1 MNGRSVGWLAR
12 QARAAPSRKEEL
24 QHRFSYFCDN
34 PSSRLSLMLKTFA
47 HKEVAHRLYKIGFPS
62 ICLLGEEGA
71 QGGPAFQVGSVL
83 PVHSLIAVECAAVL
97 PSSVIDHIFIPNLPS
112 WMACYVFCI
121 CLLTYKDQKYKSVEL
136 GVSINRCTECKKSNQ
151 ESGDLRAPFLI
162 HTGEKPIQLP
172 DPIQEHAFRHK

>member
-12 QARAAPSRKEEL
+12 QARAAPSRKEEP

-97 PSSVIDHIFIPNLPS
+97 PSSVMDHIFIPNLPS

-136 GVSINRCTECKKSNQ
+136 GDQLKPTKLNGWTEAVKK
-151 ESGDLRAPFLI
+151 EPLL
-162 HTGEKPIQLP
+162 EKGVTVTASDQFEL
-172 DPIQEHAFRHK
+172 Q